1 MLRRNGERF
10 KSHEQQIY
18 YMLRTNE
25 YAIYKTTD
33 GLGST
38 RFVKHKYKDGKWMLD
53 WCSSEEYD
61 TYLVSLMKD

>member
-1 MLRRNGERF
+1 
-10 KSHEQQIY
+10 
-18 YMLRTNE
+18 MLRTNE